1 VASQAEVDLIISTA
15 NALPQLERD
24 LEQIVRTAEADADA
38 VELQALL
45 DADDS
50 LAELI
55 RDLDA
60 IVADAQLAA
69 DPVELN
75 ARLDQLAALTELQD
89 DLDDVIRA
97 AELRAN
103 DIQLDAELDADIAE
117 LDAEIA
123 ALVAELEA
131 SAPEIDLEVDVD
143 RDGRGA
149 RALAGLGRGLLNL
162 LPSLGKA
169 TAGIGA
175 FGLAVGSSVP
185 LLAGVATA
193 VESIAP
199 ASAVAVSGLIAVQ
212 LATNTVKLAMVGVED
227 AVSAAFD
234 PETSPEDLAKAME
247 NLAPNARAFV
257 LQLQS
262 MRKDL
267 SAIQKDV
274 QQNFFAGFDNA
285 LKNLGSTVLPVV
297 GNALRNTS
305 KELNLMA
312 LGVADAAVKLAQDG
326 ILGRALDGAVK
337 GLGNLRQT
345 PGQVTTALGQLGA
358 AAAPAFDRITKAAAA
373 AGTRISDRLTKAFES
388 GALEKAIDNAVSAIS
403 QLGRIAGNVFHG
415 IGNILKT
422 VSSDGEGLFSVME
435 KVTQA
440 FENVTASNGFQQALK
455 ALVQTAG
462 VVADTVLPLIS
473 QALQALGPIFQA
485 LAAPVQILVRA
496 LGDGL
501 SRIMTALAPVLV
513 SVGHAFGQLVIAVTP
528 LIKLASSLI
537 AAILPV
543 LTPLFEALGQII
555 NAMVPFIEQLA
566 SVLESALVPLF
577 TTLATEVLPAIL
589 PPFIDLATKI
599 FPILTKIITQLAP
612 VIAVLAEAFGQVLVA
627 LAPVIAQLLTLVS
640 EIQDEL
646 MPILQPVI
654 DFLIKFA
661 VQGLQFTADV
671 ISGILV
677 PILQIL
683 VDFLKGDFSAAW
695 EGVKELVKRVA
706 AKTAEAVAGFAD
718 SVVQTLQ
725 RLGQEVAQRF
735 LQMASDMGESI
746 SRGIQGVLRDF
757 ASLPSRIAASLG
769 DTSQTLVQAGADFV
783 MGFVNGIEGQIRS
796 AAQAAAEMAQSAVNA
811 AKDFLGIQSPSRL
824 MMEVGENTIEGFRL
838 GVEAGVPDL
847 RSELQGIAALA
858 PSFALPGGQSLRLP
872 QPSEVQPTVQVFI
885 GNERLDGHF
894 DARIARSNM
903 ARDRLAIT
911 GVRR

>member
-1 VASQAEVDLIISTA
+1 VASEAEVDLIISTA

-55 RDLDA
+55 RDLDS

-69 DPVELN
+69 DPIELN

-149 RALAGLGRGLLNL
+149 RALAGLGRGFLNL

-247 NLAPNARAFV
+247 KLAPNARAFV

-285 LKNLGSTVLPVV
+285 LKNLGSTALPVV
-297 GNALRNTS
+297 GKALRNTS

-337 GLGNLRQT
+337 GIGNLRNV

-358 AAAPAFDRITKAAAA
+358 AAAPAFDRVTKAAAA
-373 AGTRISDRLTKAFES
+373 AGTRISDKLTKAFES
-388 GALEKAIDNAVSAIS
+388 GALEKAIDRAVSAIS

-422 VSSDGEGLFSVME
+422 VSSDGEGLFSIME
-435 KVTQA
+435 KVSQSFLKVTQ
-440 FENVTASNGFQQALK
+440 SKGFQDALK
-455 ALVQTAG
+455 ALSKVAG
-462 VVADTVLPLIS
+462 TLVDEGLKLLV
-473 QALQALGPIFQA
+473 QALEALGPIFTK
-485 LAAPVQILVRA
+485 LGPPVETLIKLLGGSLSKILEK
-496 LGDGL
+496 
-501 SRIMTALAPVLV
+501 LAPVLE
-513 SVGHAFGQLVIAVTP
+513 
-528 LIKLASSLI
+528 KLAETFGKLVPVLEPFITLATNILVAILPGLIPLFETLGRIIEAATPFVQKLAEKIGVILLPFLQKLSEDVLPKVLPLFADMAEKIFPKLVDIIDRLSPFLVTLGEDLADLAVKLGPLI
-537 AAILPV
+537 AAW
-543 LTPLFEALGQII
+543 
-555 NAMVPFIEQLA
+555 IELQFQLA
-566 SVLESALVPLF
+566 E
-577 TTLATEVLPAIL
+577 
-589 PPFIDLATKI
+589 K
-599 FPILTKIITQLAP
+599 
-612 VIAVLAEAFGQVLVA
+612 
-627 LAPVIAQLLTLVS
+627 
-640 EIQDEL
+640 L
-646 MPILQPVI
+646 MPILEPLGR
-654 DFLIKFA
+654 LI
-661 VQGLQFTADV
+661 L
-671 ISGILV
+671 ILV
-677 PILQIL
+677 EGALSILHSQLVNFVTPAIEIL
-683 VDFLKGDFSAAW
+683 TLLLEGRFSEAW
-695 EGVKELVKRVA
+695 KRAKEAVRDM
-706 AKTAEAVAGFAD
+706 AESATRFVAGFAEGSENSIND
-718 SVVQTLQ
+718 LAAV
-725 RLGQEVAQRF
+725 VAQKF
-735 LQMASDMGESI
+735 LEMARNMGERFRS
-746 SRGIQGVLRDF
+746 GIEDVLNDLR
-757 ASLPSRIAASLG
+757 ALPGRVAASLG
-769 DTSQTLVQAGADFV
+769 DTSQVLVQAGADFV
-783 MGFVNGIEGQIRS
+783 AGFVNGIEGQIRS

-838 GVEAGVPDL
+838 GVQAGVPDL
-847 RSELQGIAALA
+847 RSELRGIAALA

-885 GNERLDGHF
+885 GNERLDGHV

-903 ARDRLAIT
+903 ARDRLVTT